1 MKCWSGK
8 QKALSCIS
16 NCLCNYIILSN
27 RVRLYAVLNLIEKS
41 RKLSSVHGRRNKSA
55 EKNLRIES
63 LTIYKRKTISQKS
76 VSSLICPSRI
86 LPRILN
92 SVRLLSCRPFGLSLP
107 SGLVLGATGFVS
119 PKPLARSLFGSIPFS
134 TR

>member
-1 MKCWSGK
+1 MKCCNGK

-16 NCLCNYIILSN
+16 NCLHNYTIHSN
-27 RVRLYAVLNLIEKS
+27 PVRLYAVLNLIEKS
-41 RKLSSVHGRRNKSA
+41 RNLSSVHGRRNNKT
-55 EKNLRIES
+55 ENFFWIEELS
-63 LTIYKRKTISQKS
+63 TNKRKTFSQKS
-76 VSSLICPSRI
+76 VSSLIFPSRI

-119 PKPLARSLFGSIPFS
+119 PKPFARSLLGSIPFS